1 MRHGAYLAESGF
13 YMSNAEKL
21 DEIFDNLV
29 KVRTEIAHKL
39 GFRNF
44 TELAYLRRTRNCY
57 DPEMVANFRRQ
68 VVKDIV
74 PIVVELKKKQAE
86 RIGMKPEEMRIY
98 DDNFNFAEGNPKP
111 LGTPDDI
118 MADGKKMYEEMSP
131 ETAEFINFMYSN
143 ELLDLVAK
151 DGKAVGGYCTEFPEY
166 KAPFI
171 FSNFNGTSG
180 DVDVLT
186 HEAGHAFAYYTA
198 RNFEFS
204 ENISPT
210 MESCEC
216 HSMSMEFLAWKWLHL
231 FYGDDTD
238 RAKYVHLGS
247 ALIFLPYGCMVDH
260 FQHIVYEKPEMT
272 PAERHAV
279 WKELLGVYMPW
290 MKLDG
295 EIPFYSEGMGWQ
307 RQHHIYSSPF
317 YYIDY
322 CLAQTVAL
330 EFWAMIRKD
339 VGNAWQHY
347 MAYTVQGGSRTFTDL
362 LKNAGLESPFDEACL
377 RGVCAEAEKA
387 LADFDLT
394 GIE

>member
-1 MRHGAYLAESGF
+1 
-13 YMSNAEKL
+13 
-21 DEIFDNLV
+21 
-29 KVRTEIAHKL
+29 
-39 GFRNF
+39 
-44 TELAYLRRTRNCY
+44 
-57 DPEMVANFRRQ
+57 
-68 VVKDIV
+68 
-74 PIVVELKKKQAE
+74 
-86 RIGMKPEEMRIY
+86 
-98 DDNFNFAEGNPKP
+98 
-111 LGTPDDI
+111 
-118 MADGKKMYEEMSP
+118 
-131 ETAEFINFMYSN
+131 
-143 ELLDLVAK
+143 
-151 DGKAVGGYCTEFPEY
+151 
-166 KAPFI
+166 
-171 FSNFNGTSG
+171 
-180 DVDVLT
+180 
-186 HEAGHAFAYYTA
+186 
-198 RNFEFS
+198 
-204 ENISPT
+204 
-210 MESCEC
+210 
-216 HSMSMEFLAWKWLHL
+216 
-231 FYGDDTD
+231 
-238 RAKYVHLGS
+238 
-247 ALIFLPYGCMVDH
+247 MVDH

-272 PAERHAV
+272 PAERHAA
-279 WKELLGVYMPW
+279 WKGLLGVYMPW